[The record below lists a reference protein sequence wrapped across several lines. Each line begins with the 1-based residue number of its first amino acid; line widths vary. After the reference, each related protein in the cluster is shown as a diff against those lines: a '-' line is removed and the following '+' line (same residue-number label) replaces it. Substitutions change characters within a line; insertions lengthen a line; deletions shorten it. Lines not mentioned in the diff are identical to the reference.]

1 MTDASSSLSELK
13 NRLETIQSAMTNAAV
28 HSGRDINQIMLLAV
42 TKTHLLIALEQLL
55 ELGVREFGESR
66 VQEFIEKYSPL
77 GSRAHWHFIGH
88 LQRNK
93 VVQVVGK
100 AAIIHSVDSVRLIE
114 EIEKRAAAQA
124 ITQRVLIEVNI
135 GRDPNKT
142 SAAPEDLPGIL
153 EALSRAPHVRAEG
166 LMTVPPY
173 NEDPEASRP
182 YFRDLRNLMLSLP
195 STDHFQPIHLSM
207 GMSGDY
213 EVAIEEGA
221 TIIRVGSA
229 LLGERAK

>member
-1 MTDASSSLSELK
+1 MTDTTDPISEMK
-13 NRLETIQSAMTNAAV
+13 RRLETIQTGIVNAAMR
-28 HSGRDINQIMLLAV
+28 SGRHINQILLIAV
-42 TKTHLLIALEQLL
+42 TKTHPLSALEQLIA
-55 ELGVREFGESR
+55 LGVKDFGESR
-66 VQEFIEKYSPL
+66 VQEFTEKYSPL
-77 GSRAHWHFIGH
+77 GAQAHWHFIGH

-93 VVQVVGK
+93 VAQVVGK

-142 SAAPEDLPGIL
+142 SAAPEALPGML

-173 NEDPEASRP
+173 SDDAEASRP
-182 YFRDLRNLMLSLP
+182 YFRDLRNLMSSLP
-195 STDHFQPIHLSM
+195 ATQYFQPIHLSM

-221 TIIRVGSA
+221 TIVRVGSA
-229 LLGERAK
+229 LLGERTK